1 MRLDG
6 GNRSVTR
13 SGSLK
18 LSVAA
23 LLAALVI
30 SCDSGQPGVAA
41 PAIAP
46 DPLLI
51 GLPGTFLQCTPM
63 PRESS
68 EALIGPAGGVVTAG
82 PHSLLI
88 PAGALSETV
97 LIRAVVPSS
106 ETNQVRF
113 SPQGLTFAVP
123 ARLTMSY
130 ANCSGL
136 LWLLPKR
143 IVYTTNALI
152 ILENLVSVD
161 DLLAQTVSAD
171 IDHFSKYAVAW

>member
-1 MRLDG
+1 M
-6 GNRSVTR
+6 TR

-18 LSVAA
+18 LSLAT
-23 LLAALVI
+23 LLAAFVI

-46 DPLLI
+46 DPLLVE
-51 GLPGTFLQCTPM
+51 LPNIFLKCTPM
-63 PRESS
+63 PRVASS
-68 EALIGPAGGVVTAG
+68 ALIGPAGGVVTAG
-82 PHSLLI
+82 PHSLVI

-106 ETNQVRF
+106 ETNQVKF

-136 LWLLPKR
+136 TWLLPKR
-143 IVYTTNALI
+143 IVYTTNALVL
-152 ILENLVSVD
+152 LETLISVD
-161 DLLAQTVSAD
+161 DLLAQHVSAD